1 MSSTSTELI
10 IIIRPSFKRFCGQD
24 ACRAALFNQLLF
36 WVAWKAKDQSV
47 ERIKSGDVYW
57 YGSAEDICNG
67 LDNSW
72 SINKVRKEIKGLVD
86 AGLIGQRHNPYKG
99 WDQTRHYFFGDEQ
112 GKVLREMCEKY
123 DVCLRHL
130 GLIPD
135 VLHLLNLVNAFNKN
149 GKCNC
154 QISEMDL
161 PDMADASTK
170 NGNAIPKVTTK
181 GSSKATNKGNFAS
194 DDATPSL
201 SQEEIHEKA
210 IEFIEQKGVITFFDL
225 EEFLG
230 QYIDV
235 EGTERIANDKYKN
248 AVAWHGISSEC
259 CNLMI
264 PILMDKRTRTQPC
277 SESLYE
283 RKLSFPVATKLEDH
297 ENSQWHPE
305 IISYKGEDK

>member
-1 MSSTSTELI
+1 MSSASTELI

-24 ACRAALFNQLLF
+24 ACRAALFNQFLF
-36 WVAWKAKDQSV
+36 WIAWKAKNQSV
-47 ERIKSGDVYW
+47 ERIKSSDVYW
-57 YGSAEDICNG
+57 YGSAEEICQG

-72 SINKVRKEIKGLVD
+72 SVNKVRKEIKELVD

-112 GKVLREMCEKY
+112 GKVLREACEKH
-123 DVCLRHL
+123 DVCLQHL

-135 VLHLLNLVNAFNKN
+135 VLHLLNLVNAFDKN

-154 QISEMDL
+154 QICEMDL

-170 NGNAIPKVTTK
+170 NGNAIPKVSTK
-181 GSSKATNKGNFAS
+181 VSSKATNKGNFAS
-194 DDATPSL
+194 DDATHTF

-210 IEFIEQKGVITFFDL
+210 IEFIKQKGVITFSDL
-225 EEFLG
+225 EDFLG

-235 EGTERIANDKYKN
+235 EGTEQIANDKYKN
-248 AVAWHGISSEC
+248 AVAWHGISNEC
-259 CNLMI
+259 CKVMI
-264 PILMDKRTRTQPC
+264 PILMDKRTKTQPC

-283 RKLSFPVATKLEDH
+283 RKLKFPVATKREDH
-297 ENSQWHPE
+297 EKYQWHPE
-305 IISYKGEDK
+305 IISYKGEE